1 MGIRQVLRKS
11 DAIVGLYNDLR
22 KIQDYLKRNHS
33 AVQQY
38 LQSHSVRKLQ
48 IGSGFNH
55 IPGWFGADISPSSDD
70 VAYLDAA
77 KPFPMADGTF
87 DYVFSEHMIE
97 HISWQEGLL
106 MLRECLRVLK
116 PGGVLRIATPDLAV
130 LVGLYQEDRDALADR
145 YIEWITDHFL
155 PDIEVYKA
163 PFVINNAF
171 RNWGHQF
178 LYDGEVLEMAMSEV
192 GFVNIVRCAPRES
205 AHADLRGIEAHGVA
219 VGNEEMNA
227 FETMVFEGTRPG

>member
-1 MGIRQVLRKS
+1 MSIRQVLNNS
-11 DAIVGLYNDLR
+11 DAILGLHNDLR
-22 KIQDYLKRNHS
+22 KIKNYLKRNHS

-48 IGSGFNH
+48 IGSGSNH
-55 IPGWFGADISPSSDD
+55 IPGWLATDIKPRSGV

-77 KPFPMADGTF
+77 KPFPMAEGTF
-87 DYVFSEHMIE
+87 DYVSSEHMIE

-130 LVGLYQEDRDALADR
+130 LVGLYQEDRDALADQ

-155 PDIEVYKA
+155 PDIGVYKA

-178 LYDGEVLEMAMSEV
+178 LFDGEVLEMAMSEV
-192 GFVNIVRCAPRES
+192 GLVNIVRCVPGES
-205 AHADLRGIEAHGVA
+205 AHVDLRGIEAHGVA

-227 FETMVFEGTRPG
+227 FETMVFEGTRP

>member
-11 DAIVGLYNDLR
+11 EAIVGLYHDLR
-22 KIQDYLKRNHS
+22 KILGYLTRNHS
-33 AVQQY
+33 AVQRY

-48 IGSGFNH
+48 IGSGPNH
-55 IPGWFGADISPSSDD
+55 IPGWLETDIASSLDD
-70 VAYLDAA
+70 IGYLDATQT
-77 KPFPMADGTF
+77 FPMADGTF
-87 DYVFSEHMIE
+87 DYIFCEHMIE
-97 HISWQEGLL
+97 HISRQNGLL
-106 MLRECLRVLK
+106 MLRECWRVLN

-130 LVGLYQEDRDALADR
+130 LLGLYQEGRDALADR
-145 YIEWITDHFL
+145 YIEWITDRYL

-178 LYDGEVLEMAMSEV
+178 LYDGEVLEMAMSQV
-192 GFVNIVRCAPRES
+192 GFVDIVRCAPGES
-205 AHADLRGIEAHGVA
+205 AHADLRGIEMHGVA
-219 VGNEEMNA
+219 VGDGEMNA